1 MQYFVRNFLIF
12 SQKTFYHKLYLA
24 RFDKYIK
31 TILSLFLVNDPQAL
45 YVNPGCL
52 NCISGIY
59 LSPANENLLTISF
72 NLYLVLTYL
81 ILLKEI
87 KAY

>member
-1 MQYFVRNFLIF
+1 M
-12 SQKTFYHKLYLA
+12 
-24 RFDKYIK
+24 
-31 TILSLFLVNDPQAL
+31 NDPQAL
-45 YVNPGCL
+45 YVNPGYL

-59 LSPANENLLTISF
+59 LSPANENLLTISV
-72 NLYLVLTYL
+72 NLYLALTYL